1 MKEKVEYNIHKFSNS
16 VDSDI
21 LEQIYF
27 LNQKNTPEVGSLSSI
42 KDLQNLIRLS
52 SINYYVISQDK
63 IIGFIICFREHSTY
77 DSENYKFFSKE
88 ERNFL
93 YVDRIAI
100 SHKYRRFGIGKNLY
114 LKIEQMAV
122 SNNLPICC
130 EVNTDPLN
138 EISIKFH
145 KDFGFFEIGNRK
157 FKDHSVAYFKKLCE
171 Y

>member
-1 MKEKVEYNIHKFSNS
+1 MKKKLQYTIHKFSS
-16 VDSDI
+16 TACIDV
-21 LEQIYF
+21 LKQIHF
-27 LNQKNTPEVGSLSSI
+27 LNQQNTPEVGSLSSI
-42 KDLQNLIRLS
+42 KDLQNLIKLS
-52 SINYYVISQDK
+52 ALNYYVICRDT